1 MPERVTLIC
10 TTFTAAVPFS
20 IDNRAR
26 GRVMQSRCFTFRQ
39 SVPMLVLYSIC
50 RAFLKNTV
58 GNASDKL
65 VRPDL
70 WPTGCGQSSAEISLR
85 RQPFKPA
92 RQQPTLTG
100 QLSLVSLSPPLSLSH
115 LFLSPVSPITLKL
128 FPPICTLWAV
138 NSGCTMPNRLT
149 AR

>member
-26 GRVMQSRCFTFRQ
+26 GRVMQSRCFTIRQ
-39 SVPMLVLYSIC
+39 SVPWLVLYSIC
-50 RAFLKNTV
+50 RALPKNTV

-100 QLSLVSLSPPLSLSH
+100 QLSLVSLSPPPFPSFSLSLVPFSSISDHSKIISADLH
-115 LFLSPVSPITLKL
+115 LV
-128 FPPICTLWAV
+128 
-138 NSGCTMPNRLT
+138 GCK
-149 AR
+149 